1 MSAGSRSGTSEMTP
15 YDQVFLR
22 LLELAPFVSRPHGGW
37 RFGTKTISDPIVARL
52 IASGHARRDGDRIV
66 KSEPAPSARPSIS
79 R

>member
-22 LLELAPFVSRPHGGW
+22 LLELAPFDRRSRSGW
-37 RFGTKTISDPIVARL
+37 RFGTKTISDPIVERL

-66 KSEPAPSARPSIS
+66 KTEPKPSAPSSIN